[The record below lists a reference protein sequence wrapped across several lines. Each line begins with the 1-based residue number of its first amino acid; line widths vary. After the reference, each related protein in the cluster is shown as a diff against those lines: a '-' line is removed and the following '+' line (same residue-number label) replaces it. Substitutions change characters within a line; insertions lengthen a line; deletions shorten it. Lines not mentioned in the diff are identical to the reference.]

1 MSNTLRRAA
10 LFALLSSLL
19 AGQAGAQEADKVTLH
34 ESAVSAPSSYKV
46 IKRVW
51 VGDWRSA
58 FGVPSYATREE
69 GAAAFRDIA
78 AGLGG
83 NGVINFG
90 CYRKSEKDD
99 ASFAC
104 NGTVVRFN

>member
-1 MSNTLRRAA
+1 MPHTLRWIALAA
-10 LFALLSSLL
+10 LFPL
-19 AGQAGAQEADKVTLH
+19 AAGAQDADKVTLH
-34 ESAVSAPSSYKV
+34 ESPASAPPSYKI

-69 GAAAFRDIA
+69 GAAAFRQIA

-83 NGVINFG
+83 DGVINFG